1 MDGKFMESLT
11 ERRLRLL
18 GPGMRQFYDH
28 PFHPVSGRGVWLT
41 DGEGRRYLDAYN
53 NVPHVGHG
61 HPRVVEALARQ
72 AERLNTNTRYL
83 HEAILD
89 YAEGLLATMPRE
101 LDTCLFVCTGTEA
114 NDLAWR
120 LARAFTGHDGAIAT
134 NHAYHGNSTF
144 VSALDRSTRTPE
156 RPNHW
161 LATVPAPAAV
171 AGETPASSETGDDY
185 AAHLERALETLADHG
200 HRPAAFYMDTLF
212 ATDGLPIPPPGHLDA
227 ALSRLRAAGGLCVA
241 DEVQPGL
248 GRAGTAMWG
257 FQNLGIVPDIVTTGK
272 PMGNG
277 HPLAVLVTRRE
288 IVDAFF
294 AKDRYFNTFGGN
306 PVSATVGLA
315 VLDAVKTEGLQENAQ
330 AVGSYLKA
338 RLGEL
343 AARADGLGRVR
354 GAGLFLGIEIIDPDT
369 GNAEPKKARAIINE
383 MCRRGV
389 LIGLTGPAGN
399 VLKIRPPLVFDRS
412 NADLLVDTLG
422 EVVRA
427 T

>member
-1 MDGKFMESLT
+1 M
-11 ERRLRLL
+11 
-18 GPGMRQFYDH
+18 
-28 PFHPVSGRGVWLT
+28 
-41 DGEGRRYLDAYN
+41 
-53 NVPHVGHG
+53 
-61 HPRVVEALARQ
+61 
-72 AERLNTNTRYL
+72 
-83 HEAILD
+83 
-89 YAEGLLATMPRE
+89 
-101 LDTCLFVCTGTEA
+101 
-114 NDLAWR
+114 
-120 LARAFTGHDGAIAT
+120 
-134 NHAYHGNSTF
+134 
-144 VSALDRSTRTPE
+144 
-156 RPNHW
+156 
-161 LATVPAPAAV
+161 
-171 AGETPASSETGDDY
+171 
-185 AAHLERALETLADHG
+185 
-200 HRPAAFYMDTLF
+200 
-212 ATDGLPIPPPGHLDA
+212 
-227 ALSRLRAAGGLCVA
+227 A